1 MYAKSWKISEK
12 YLITF
17 FEIPTVTFLWTNFDL
32 DLHLGRCTL
41 LAIKGY
47 EWRQTV
53 VQYDGQK
60 SWNYKH
66 GERLEMM
73 NLNLVLLFLNIFS
86 FANCTV
92 YFIVQYILFPQLY
105 SLFHYGN
112 CTFFLLWLFVQYIA
126 KCTIYSLMIFIKY
139 ILFTFFNC
147 IFNRVDYLA

>member
-1 MYAKSWKISEK
+1 
-12 YLITF
+12 
-17 FEIPTVTFLWTNFDL
+17 
-32 DLHLGRCTL
+32 
-41 LAIKGY
+41 
-47 EWRQTV
+47 
-53 VQYDGQK
+53 
-60 SWNYKH
+60 
-66 GERLEMM
+66 MM

-139 ILFTFFNC
+139 IVFNFFNC
-147 IFNRVDYLA
+147 IFNICFAICTMYSFLTNCLLYYVFVVTTPCSIFADCIFVTSYWNICALLK